1 MVITYTFTK
10 LVHNARPTIWHPRRW
25 MESNVSVLV
34 LVHNRRILC
43 SALDEKEFQMSAM
56 SNLHFELCNAMLHTA
71 NKLNEAVIDGTGE
84 IMEATCN
91 VAIEYLEICAN
102 ALKEVREASE
112 GVSVGN

>member
-1 MVITYTFTK
+1 M
-10 LVHNARPTIWHPRRW
+10 HNARPTIWHPRRW